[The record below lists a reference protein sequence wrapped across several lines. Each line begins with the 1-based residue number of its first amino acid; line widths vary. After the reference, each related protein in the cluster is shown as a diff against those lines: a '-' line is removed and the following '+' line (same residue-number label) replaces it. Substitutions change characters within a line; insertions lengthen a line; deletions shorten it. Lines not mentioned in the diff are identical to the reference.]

1 MKSIVSAPRDTARY
15 RVVWSLASLL
25 LAGVAGVAAGI
36 STPAYATLM
45 IDPTYDSS
53 ITSLPGAAGIEGA
66 IGAAITVVETDIS
79 SPNNITVAIDF
90 TNMSSG
96 LGESTTGIYAPTYYQ
111 YYNAFAAVATEPNQ
125 LTALASLGPAP
136 GPRGTRS
143 MAHRKCLSRRP
154 KEGTSDSIPLVVLR
168 APPEEHST
176 RSSG

>member
-79 SPNNITVAIDF
+79 SPT
-90 TNMSSG
+90 TSPS
-96 LGESTTGIYAPTYYQ
+96 LSTSPT
-111 YYNAFAAVATEPNQ
+111 
-125 LTALASLGPAP
+125 
-136 GPRGTRS
+136 
-143 MAHRKCLSRRP
+143 
-154 KEGTSDSIPLVVLR
+154 
-168 APPEEHST
+168 
-176 RSSG
+176 